1 MIIGIGSKARQ
12 GKDSAAEAIVQHFS
26 LQRNKKLLD
35 GEWLEA
41 THAKVFKWADALYKV
56 CREEYGMIGKD
67 APLLQKVGNDR
78 RLEFGMDYWINQIAV
93 EILNFRGI
101 AVVADTRYINEA
113 DWIKEHHGYNIQV
126 TRVNEDGTNY
136 IADDRDPNFISEVQ
150 LDGYNFDAYIKSKSP
165 ELTGILAVKT
175 VEYLRFK

>member
-1 MIIGIGSKARQ
+1 M
-12 GKDSAAEAIVQHFS
+12 GKDTAAEAILDFYNY
-26 LQRNKKLLD
+26 QRAQQYVSD
-35 GEWLEA
+35 EPVIGPY
-41 THAKVFKWADALYKV
+41 VRIFKWADALYKT
-56 CREEYGMIGKD
+56 CREEYGMTGKD
-67 APLLQKVGNDR
+67 APLLQRVGQER
-78 RLEFGMDYWINQIAV
+78 RERFGLDYWINQIAV

-101 AVVADTRYINEA
+101 AVIADTRYINEA

-165 ELTGILAVKT
+165 QLTGILAIKT